1 MKYLSAFEDVRVM
14 RLARNA
20 SFPLYDV
27 EFMVREALPTLN
39 HTNFQLKYISY
50 ISVSPLLNAVFFM
63 GHCAVALI
71 HAIQSVRI
79 SKMLSFRVAVL
90 YFAFLFGSLFGYL
103 LWLLFLERS

>member
-71 HAIQSVRI
+71 HAIQSVQRKAI
-79 SKMLSFRVAVL
+79 AIARMK
-90 YFAFLFGSLFGYL
+90 FGIPIKT
-103 LWLLFLERS
+103 E